1 MSFDYSRLIATAKRL
16 LAKFGQ
22 DMTLQAVT
30 APAYD
35 PSTGGT
41 SGAPS
46 NETKPGV
53 IFPYKNGITAMQ
65 ASLILAGD
73 QQVFILLDSPPKP
86 TDKLQVGSKQY
97 SIINVKAIEP
107 GGVTVLYELQVRG

>member
-1 MSFDYSRLIATAKRL
+1 MSFDYTSLIATAKRL
-16 LAKFGQ
+16 LERFGQ

-30 APAYD
+30 APSYD

-41 SGAPS
+41 SGS
-46 NETKPGV
+46 QVSETKPGV

-65 ASLILAGD
+65 ESLILAGD
-73 QQVFILLDSPPKP
+73 QQVFILLDAAPKP
-86 TDKLQVGSKQY
+86 TDKLQVGSRQY

>member
-1 MSFDYSRLIATAKRL
+1 MSYDYSRLIATANRL

-22 DMTLQAVT
+22 DMTLLALN
-30 APAYD
+30 APGYD

-41 SGAPS
+41 SGTPAS
-46 NETKPGV
+46 ETKTGV

-65 ASLILAGD
+65 ESLILAGD
-73 QQVFILLDSPPKP
+73 QQVFILLDNAPKP
-86 TDKLQVGSKQY
+86 TDKLQVGSREY